1 MAKRTFCQEPTGRSC
16 ARSIDGDHGSRSCS
30 RSTKRDWIPDANR
43 FARNDHR
50 LLRRRQFS
58 SRPYCAVF
66 RTTHGKG
73 LRWGS
78 RACSVLLADAD
89 HNLSARTMISEKL
102 QIPNVKSQANDQ
114 IPTPKMEN
122 GSKPRDLENR
132 TFRFAELVRAFV
144 KELPG
149 TVSNIE
155 DIRQLVR
162 ASGSVAANWI
172 EADEALSKKD

>member
-1 MAKRTFCQEPTGRSC
+1 
-16 ARSIDGDHGSRSCS
+16 
-30 RSTKRDWIPDANR
+30 
-43 FARNDHR
+43 
-50 LLRRRQFS
+50 
-58 SRPYCAVF
+58 
-66 RTTHGKG
+66 
-73 LRWGS
+73 
-78 RACSVLLADAD
+78 
-89 HNLSARTMISEKL
+89 
-102 QIPNVKSQANDQ
+102 
-114 IPTPKMEN
+114 MEN

-172 EADEALSKKD
+172 EADEALSKKDFVMRVKICRKEAKESRLFLRLVDTGSTKATLATREGLAVRRAS